1 MVRTGIERA
10 YGPALRRHMARAVA
24 ARGRA
29 FVSGLVVSLALQS
42 ATATALLAM
51 GFVASGLM
59 ASAPALAVMLGA
71 DVGSALAVMVL
82 SLDLRWLS
90 PLLLII
96 GVVTFMGSGARRARQ
111 IGRTLIGIG
120 LLLLALSLISA
131 VGVQLRDSVT
141 LATLIGALSDETLL
155 AFVLAALCAW
165 AAHSSVATVLLLV
178 SLVEAGVLPL
188 PLAFALVLG
197 ANVGAGFIPVIL
209 ALPRASEE
217 QRVPI
222 GNLLFRAT
230 GALIGLALLPW
241 ITPWLL
247 SLSSTAASTVVAF
260 HLGFNVV
267 LAAVFLP
274 CVGIAAQIV
283 ERLVKERGDA
293 VEPVTPL
300 ENPSYLDPGAIENPQ
315 LALTF
320 ATREVLRMSEWV
332 QLMLRRSLDVFQNSD
347 KSTISGLEEMDDQ
360 VDEMHTEIKHYL
372 TQVSRNRLD
381 DEESRRCTE
390 IISFTVKM
398 EHIGDIVEKN
408 LLQLARKHLSAG
420 GQFSA
425 EGWAELAGL
434 HSRVMDNLEL
444 ALNVFVSGD
453 LDTARQLL
461 EEKEQFRELE
471 QQSNSRHMQRLR
483 QGSAQSIESSP
494 VHLDIIRDLT
504 QINSLLTATA
514 YPILEASGELLRSRL
529 RPDPQIEPV
538 PDGLAGDGSGQA
550 VKKLLTGPQEEI
562 QQ

>member
-1 MVRTGIERA
+1 
-10 YGPALRRHMARAVA
+10 
-24 ARGRA
+24 
-29 FVSGLVVSLALQS
+29 
-42 ATATALLAM
+42 
-51 GFVASGLM
+51 
-59 ASAPALAVMLGA
+59 
-71 DVGSALAVMVL
+71 
-82 SLDLRWLS
+82 
-90 PLLLII
+90 
-96 GVVTFMGSGARRARQ
+96 MGSGARRARQ

-120 LLLLALSLISA
+120 LLLLALSLIAA
-131 VGVQLRDSVT
+131 VGVQLRGSVT
-141 LATLIGALSDETLL
+141 LATLVGALSDETLL

-188 PLAFALVLG
+188 PLAFPLVLG
-197 ANVGAGFIPVIL
+197 ANVGAGFVPVIL

-247 SLSSTAASTVVAF
+247 SLSSSAASIVVAF

-283 ERLVKERGDA
+283 ERLVKDRDDA

-300 ENPSYLDPGAIENPQ
+300 ENPSYLDPGAIDNPQ

-332 QLMLRRSLDVFQNSD
+332 QLMLRRSLDAFQNSD
-347 KSTISGLEEMDDQ
+347 KSTISDLEAMDDQ

-390 IISFTVKM
+390 IIAFTVKM
-398 EHIGDIVEKN
+398 EHIGDIVETE
-408 LLQLARKHLSAG
+408 LEREARRVVRRAG
-420 GQFSA
+420 
-425 EGWAELAGL
+425 
-434 HSRVMDNLEL
+434 RVEHRVDTNR
-444 ALNVFVSGD
+444 NQGD
-453 LDTARQLL
+453 GVLPGSLRRHVPGHARQL
-461 EEKEQFRELE
+461 
-471 QQSNSRHMQRLR
+471 
-483 QGSAQSIESSP
+483 P
-494 VHLDIIRDLT
+494 RDLP
-504 QINSLLTATA
+504 AHC
-514 YPILEASGELLRSRL
+514 PASDGALQSPRR
-529 RPDPQIEPV
+529 V
-538 PDGLAGDGSGQA
+538 PSEG
-550 VKKLLTGPQEEI
+550 
-562 QQ
+562 